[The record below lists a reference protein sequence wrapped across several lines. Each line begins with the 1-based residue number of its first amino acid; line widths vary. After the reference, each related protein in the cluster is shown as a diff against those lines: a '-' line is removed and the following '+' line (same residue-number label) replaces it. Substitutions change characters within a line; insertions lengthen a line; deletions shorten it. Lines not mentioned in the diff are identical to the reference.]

1 MAAGSRSS
9 GSGKCQA
16 KSQGRSKFQ
25 ADGWQRRGPAF
36 AAVAAT
42 RGKAGLAVAADR
54 TQVELHRTR
63 TGRIK
68 RKAYAFASRYL
79 ISASRRRG
87 QSKRL
92 NRQLA
97 ETVQPFRSV
106 SIAWSAPFPH
116 PVWIPRDCME
126 WEPMAC
132 GLPGRPRSMPN
143 FKAPARAERV
153 SFRPCVA
160 GFPGLPLR
168 GPINEKCC
176 VVR

>member
-16 KSQGRSKFQ
+16 KSQGRSEFQ

-116 PVWIPRDCME
+116 PVWILRGIAWNGSLRPAVCPAVPDQC
-126 WEPMAC
+126 PI
-132 GLPGRPRSMPN
+132 LRPRRGLGASRSGP
-143 FKAPARAERV
+143 V
-153 SFRPCVA
+153 SPGSPVYRCAVRSTRSVA
-160 GFPGLPLR
+160 L
-168 GPINEKCC
+168 
-176 VVR
+176 